1 MIKIYVANLGKYN
14 EGELV
19 GEWLQLPVEQEE
31 LKNFLTEQVKLNKE
45 YEEYAIH
52 DFECDLD
59 IAISE
64 YDSISNLNKIATT
77 LNGLDIVEVEQV
89 KALLEGGHISE
100 NDLSNDDIHNILG
113 DYYFTDVDTDSFN
126 NEESVGYAVVDEQ
139 LGGVETLSK
148 EILEQYFDYE
158 AFGRDILL
166 NGAFL
171 SSNDILIE

>member
-31 LKNFLTEQVKLNKE
+31 LESFLTEKVGINKE

-52 DFECDLD
+52 DYECDLD

-64 YDSISNLNKIATT
+64 YESINNLNEIASNLND
-77 LNGLDIVEVEQV
+77 LEEHEVEQI
-89 KALLEGGHISE
+89 KALLEGGHINQDDLL
-100 NDLSNDDIHNILG
+100 NDSINSILDNYTFTYVEPDAYSNDTN
-113 DYYFTDVDTDSFN
+113 
-126 NEESVGYAVVDEQ
+126 VGYAVIEQ
-139 LGGVETLSK
+139 LGIESLSK
-148 EILEQYFDYE
+148 EQLMQYFDYE

-166 NGAFL
+166 SGAFL
-171 SSNDILIE
+171 SSNDILVEG